1 MNQGLTLLE
10 HAASCEDDMH
20 VRGQDLKEGM
30 ALLKYLKEELTAQY
44 GKDPLNN
51 PHYGKIINHR
61 HFLV

>member
-30 ALLKYLKEELTAQY
+30 ALLKYLKGVLLTGQ
-44 GKDPLNN
+44 NS
-51 PHYGKIINHR
+51 
-61 HFLV
+61 